1 MMRDELLT
9 YYERELTFVR
19 RMAAAFAEKYPK
31 IAGRLLLE
39 PGKSEDPHVERL
51 IESFAFLA
59 ARIHLKIDDEFPEI
73 TESLLQIL
81 YPHYLAPIPSMSI
94 VQFALD
100 PEQGKLS
107 TGYTIERHRRL
118 YSKAS
123 RDTTCKFR
131 TCYPVTLW
139 PIELQA
145 VRVDVPG
152 PAGAA
157 GKAAPAALTLTLRTY
172 RDIRLA
178 DLDVDQLRVFLNGE
192 SQLLHRVYET
202 VFGHCTGVELHVPG
216 ARPMALGRSA
226 LAEVG
231 FAKHEGMLPYSSR
244 SFLGYRLLQEYFHF
258 PEKFLFFEINGLS
271 ALRRAG
277 GSDNEASLVLLL
289 DEPPRIDQTLE
300 PQNFRLGC
308 TPVVNL
314 FQQIAEPIR
323 LDHAH
328 TEYRVIPDVRRQPT
342 TEVYA
347 IDGVNSISLSTGES
361 SSFQPFYS
369 FKHSFE
375 RQQQHTFWHATR
387 RASERTDDPGTEVFL
402 TLVDLNFRPT
412 RPPTDVIT
420 VPVTC
425 TNRDL
430 PGMLPFGD
438 PEGDFDLEGAAPV
451 RRINC
456 LVKPTR
462 TVRPPLRHG
471 AQWRLIS
478 HLSLNFLSH
487 VEGGEDRDPEI
498 LQEILKLYDFSDS
511 PAVQQQILGLVGVSS
526 RQVWRRIRTTR
537 GSGFARGIEATLEF
551 DETRYVGTGVYLFAS
566 VLEKFLGLY
575 VSINA
580 FSEMI
585 ATTRQRGVLNHWPPR
600 AGQQPLL

>member
-1 MMRDELLT
+1 MRDELLT
-9 YYERELTFVR
+9 YYERELTFIR
-19 RMAAAFAEKYPK
+19 RLAAGFAEKYPK

-59 ARIHLKIDDEFPEI
+59 ARIYLKIDDEFPEI

-107 TGYTIERHRRL
+107 TGYTIDRHRRL
-118 YSKAS
+118 YSKPN
-123 RDTTCKFR
+123 RDTACKFR

-139 PIELQA
+139 PIDLQA

-152 PAGAA
+152 PADASGRPTA
-157 GKAAPAALTLTLRTY
+157 AALTLTLRTF
-172 RDIRLA
+172 RDIRFSELEI
-178 DLDVDQLRVFLNGE
+178 DRLRFFLSGE
-192 SQLLHRVYET
+192 SQLVHRLYEI
-202 VFGHCTGVELHVPG
+202 VFGHCTAVEVRRPG
-216 ARPMALGRSA
+216 GPPAALGPAA

-231 FAKHEGMLPYSSR
+231 FEKDEGMLPYSNR
-244 SFLGYRLLQEYFHF
+244 SFLGYRLIQEYFHF
-258 PEKFLFFEINGLS
+258 PEKFMFFEITGLS
-271 ALRRAG
+271 ALRKNG
-277 GSDNEASLVLLL
+277 FDTEASIVLLL
-289 DEPPRIDQTLE
+289 DQPPHLDQTLE
-300 PQNFRLGC
+300 PQHFRLSC

-314 FQQIAEPIR
+314 FQQTAEPIR

-328 TEYRVIPDVRRQPT
+328 TEYRIVPDVRRQRT
-342 TEVYA
+342 TEIYA
-347 IDGVNSISLSTGES
+347 VDAVTSLSTSTGQS
-361 SSFQPFYS
+361 VPYQPFYS

-375 RQQQHTFWHATR
+375 REKQRTFWHATR
-387 RASERTDDPGTEVFL
+387 RPSERKDDAGTEVFL
-402 TLVDLNFRPT
+402 TLVDLDFRPT

-430 PGMLPFGD
+430 PGMLPFGE
-438 PEGDFDLEGAAPV
+438 PEGDFDLEGAAPI
-451 RRINC
+451 RRITC
-456 LVKPTR
+456 LIKPTR

-478 HLSLNFLSH
+478 HLSLNFLSP
-487 VEGGEDRDPEI
+487 VEGGADGDPEV
-498 LQEILKLYDFSDS
+498 LQEILKLYDFSNS
-511 PAVQQQILGLVGVSS
+511 PAVQQQILGLAGVQS
-526 RQVWRRIRTTR
+526 RQVWRRIRTGR

-551 DETRYVGTGVYLFAS
+551 DETHYVGAGVYLFSS

-575 VSINA
+575 VSINS
-580 FSEMI
+580 FSETI
-585 ATTRQRGVLNHWPPR
+585 ATTRQRGMLKRWPPR
-600 AGQQPLL
+600 SGLQPLL

>member
-1 MMRDELLT
+1 MRDELLA

-19 RMAAAFAEKYPK
+19 RMAAGFAEKYPK

-59 ARIHLKIDDEFPEI
+59 ARIHLKVDDEFPEI
-73 TESLLQIL
+73 TESVLQIL

-118 YSKAS
+118 YSRPS

-145 VRVDVPG
+145 VRVDAPG
-152 PAGAA
+152 PVGAS
-157 GKAAPAALTLTLRTY
+157 GKPAPAALTLTLRAF
-172 RDIRLA
+172 RDIRLSA
-178 DLDVDQLRVFLNGE
+178 LEIDQLRFFLNGE
-192 SQLLHRVYET
+192 SQLVHRLYEI
-202 VFGHCTGVELHVPG
+202 VFRHCTGVELRRPGGPSVP
-216 ARPMALGRSA
+216 LGLSA

-231 FAKHEGMLPYSSR
+231 FNKDEGMLPYSNR
-244 SFLGYRLLQEYFHF
+244 SFLGYRLIQEYFHF

-271 ALRRAG
+271 ALRKG
-277 GSDNEASLVLLL
+277 GFDGEVSIVLLL
-289 DEPPRIDQTLE
+289 DEPPRLEQKLE

-314 FQQIAEPIR
+314 FEQTAEPIR

-328 TEYRVIPDVRRQPT
+328 TEYRVVPDVRRQRT
-342 TEVYA
+342 SEVYTV
-347 IDGVNSISLSTGES
+347 DGVTSLSPSTGQS
-361 SSFQPFYS
+361 VPFQPFYS

-375 RQQQHTFWHATR
+375 RQQQQTFWHATR
-387 RASERTDDPGTEVFL
+387 RLSGRKDDPGTEVYL

-420 VPVTC
+420 VAVTC

-430 PGMLPFGD
+430 PGMLPFGEL
-438 PEGDFDLEGAAPV
+438 EGDFDLEGAAPV
-451 RRINC
+451 RRITC
-456 LVKPTR
+456 LIKPTR
-462 TVRPPLRHG
+462 TVRPPLRDG

-478 HLSLNFLSH
+478 HLSLNFLSA
-487 VEGGEDRDPEI
+487 VEGGADGDPEV

-511 PAVQQQILGLVGVSS
+511 AAVQQQILGLTNVMS
-526 RQVWRRIRTTR
+526 RQVWRRIRTGR
-537 GSGFARGIEATLEF
+537 GSGFVRGIEATLEF
-551 DETRYVGTGVYLFAS
+551 DEMRYVGTGVYLFSS

-575 VSINA
+575 VSINS

-585 ATTRQRGVLNHWPPR
+585 ASTKQRGMLKRWPPR
-600 AGQQPLL
+600 SGLQPLL